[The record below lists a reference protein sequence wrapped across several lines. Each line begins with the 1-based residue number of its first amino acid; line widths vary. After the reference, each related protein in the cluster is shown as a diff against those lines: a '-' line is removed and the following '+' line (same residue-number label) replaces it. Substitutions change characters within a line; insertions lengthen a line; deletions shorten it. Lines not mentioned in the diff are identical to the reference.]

1 MLDALAAFVRASLYA
16 ALLSGVGAVF
26 ADATLR
32 NLGATLAGAVH
43 AATVP
48 IMRRGAIALIV
59 ASLLGVVVLIV
70 RLGGQFDETLA
81 AVFSSGTGAALFMQI
96 AGATL
101 LLTSGNE
108 PFARGTRLASASL
121 AVLSLA
127 FNGHAAT
134 VGPFEG
140 LFVFV
145 HASAAAWWIG
155 SLFVLRNA
163 CTKLNT
169 HEIEGLLSRF
179 SVLATQMIGGLVI
192 AGLLLIYVLVDF
204 ETLPSLSPYE
214 QNLAIKLALVGLVL
228 GLATYNKFRLTPR
241 LIAGDTAAKAS
252 LKKMIELELIV
263 IAAVL
268 IATAILTTYTSP
280 HE

>member
-1 MLDALAAFVRASLYA
+1 
-16 ALLSGVGAVF
+16 
-26 ADATLR
+26 
-32 NLGATLAGAVH
+32 
-43 AATVP
+43 
-48 IMRRGAIALIV
+48 
-59 ASLLGVVVLIV
+59 
-70 RLGGQFDETLA
+70 
-81 AVFSSGTGAALFMQI
+81 
-96 AGATL
+96 
-101 LLTSGNE
+101 
-108 PFARGTRLASASL
+108 
-121 AVLSLA
+121 
-127 FNGHAAT
+127 
-134 VGPFEG
+134 
-140 LFVFV
+140 
-145 HASAAAWWIG
+145 
-155 SLFVLRNA
+155 
-163 CTKLNT
+163 
-169 HEIEGLLSRF
+169 
-179 SVLATQMIGGLVI
+179 VI